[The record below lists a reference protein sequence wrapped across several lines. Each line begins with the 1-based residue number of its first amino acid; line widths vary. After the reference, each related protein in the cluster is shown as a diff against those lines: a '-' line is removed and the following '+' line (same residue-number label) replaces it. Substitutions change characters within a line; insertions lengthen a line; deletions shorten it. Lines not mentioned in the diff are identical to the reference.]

1 MAEYCSCTSHVPHWG
16 TYFQNPQI
24 YIINVPH
31 CTSFFEVHIHPQYP
45 ILSVVPIV
53 NIVVTPLFFICFMVN
68 NYFYFIF
75 MYTLQCV
82 YRSLLTIP
90 FPLISRKWVTNRSKM
105 AGYTF
110 CTPLVPQWG
119 TYFHVPS
126 ILYNKSTP
134 MYPTFWG
141 TLGYTFS
148 SYHISPACVF

>member
-1 MAEYCSCTSHVPHWG
+1 
-16 TYFQNPQI
+16 
-24 YIINVPH
+24 
-31 CTSFFEVHIHPQYP
+31 
-45 ILSVVPIV
+45 
-53 NIVVTPLFFICFMVN
+53 
-68 NYFYFIF
+68 
-75 MYTLQCV
+75 MYTLQYV

-119 TYFHVPS
+119 TYFYIPS

-148 SYHISPACVF
+148 SYHISPACVFISKYSSRTPFPIFFPLYIVFYMPTFHVNGFEYNKNGGIQFLCLTCASLRHIFSNP